1 MILKLNPKHYYTNMS
16 QSLKPMVKWSGGKGD
31 EIPKFI
37 QHIPEE
43 YDTYLEPFIGGGS
56 PFIFILTPQ
65 KQLFQMFIQNL

>member
-1 MILKLNPKHYYTNMS
+1 MS

-43 YDTYLEPFIGGGS
+43 YDTYLEPFIGGEDD
-56 PFIFILTPQ
+56 FIFILTPQ
-65 KQLFQMFIQNL
+65 SSYFRCSYRTNRFL